1 MTRTL
6 TIAGY
11 AITMIAGDTMPVSR
25 AIRRYRRRASI
36 RRWIDAVG
44 TRMVRTH
51 GVPVVPVDRVTNP
64 GGEG

>member
-11 AITMIAGDTMPVSR
+11 AITFGDMMPVSR

-36 RRWIDAVG
+36 RRWIGAV
-44 TRMVRTH
+44 RKRLVRTH
-51 GVPVVPVDRVTNP
+51 GSPVDPVANR
-64 GGEG
+64 GAKAEG